1 MRIFGYIIR
10 RVLQMIPALIGITIV
25 AFLFIKLLPGDPLQI
40 MTMGKATP
48 AMIAAERARLGLD
61 QPIWVQYGIFITNLL
76 HADLGT
82 SIIMNSPV
90 LGIILQRMSATLFL
104 VGYGA
109 VMGVLITVPLAFIS
123 VLKYDRPVDNGIR
136 IGGMLFLGMPSF
148 WLGLLFMLL
157 FGLKLKLF
165 PISGWGKDFAGHL
178 YSMFLP
184 ALVIGLALAPV
195 LIQSL
200 RESMLDILQTDFV
213 EVARAKGL
221 SPTRVLFKHVLRNAI
236 IPTITILSVKIGW
249 MVSSAVVIET
259 VFSIPGM
266 GLLLIKSVLSRDY
279 PVIQGLTLSFGVIVM
294 VVNLLADLSYA
305 IIDPRINYQ

>member
-1 MRIFGYIIR
+1 LRIFGYIIR
-10 RVLQMIPALIGITIV
+10 RLLQMIPALIGITIV

-40 MTMGKATP
+40 MTLGKATP
-48 AMIAAERARLGLD
+48 EMIAAEHARLGLD
-61 QPIWVQYGIFITNLL
+61 QPIWVQYGIFIRNLF
-76 HADLGT
+76 HGDLGT
-82 SIIMNSPV
+82 SIIMNAPV
-90 LGIILQRMSATLFL
+90 LDVILKRMSATLFL

-109 VMGVLITVPLAFIS
+109 ILGILITLPVAFIS

-157 FGLKLKLF
+157 FGLKMKLF
-165 PISGWGKDFAGHL
+165 PISGWGKDFSGHL
-178 YSMFLP
+178 YSLFLP

-200 RESMLDILQTDFV
+200 RESMLDILQTDFM

-221 SPTRVLFKHVLRNAI
+221 SPTRVLFKHALRNAI
-236 IPTITILSVKIGW
+236 IPTITILSVKVGW

-266 GLLLIKSVLSRDY
+266 GLLLIKSVLSRDF
-279 PVIQGLTLSFGVIVM
+279 PMIQGLTLSFGVIVM
-294 VVNLLADLSYA
+294 MVNLLADLSYA
-305 IIDPRINYQ
+305 VIDPRIHYQ